1 MNDYKAAYWV
11 DPRGKI
17 LRLTDPLHI
26 TQILHNPEKFG
37 EKEKDLR
44 ALYDKNK
51 EKYGSEGKTRDE
63 VMRRVI
69 KKGFIRVRL
78 YTGGGDEYW
87 SVTIERYGR
96 NEKKALQVWAKEAAK
111 NTIVGKYAD
120 VKILELARD
129 KVHEYE
135 VNDLVKGDH
144 LYEHEI
150 VSDDFKP
157 EVVSLKDFGY
167 KPKVIPKVLN
177 ILR

>member
-1 MNDYKAAYWV
+1 MTIYNAAYWV

-17 LRLTDPLHI
+17 LSLTDPLHI

-51 EKYGSEGKTRDE
+51 EKYGGEGKTRDE

-69 KKGFIRVRL
+69 KKGFIRIRL
-78 YTGGGDEYW
+78 YTGGGDYW
-87 SVTIERYGR
+87 SVTLERFGR
-96 NEKKALQVWAKEAAK
+96 NEKRAIQVWAKEAAK
-111 NTIVGKYAD
+111 NKVVGKFAD

-135 VNDLVKGDH
+135 VDDLVKGDH

-150 VSDDFKP
+150 VSDDYVPKI
-157 EVVSLKDFGY
+157 VSIKDFGY
-167 KPKVIPKVLN
+167 KPMVIPKVLS